1 MRLRGSRSAR
11 SRLTQSA
18 VADGLLLTQGTGAP
32 LLNEARREDEVVDRA
47 PPRRHVGTS
56 LIHAQ
61 EGSTVRL
68 FGAGSQRRRVASRRK
83 GPRSP
88 AQVSGVGLK
97 SSQML
102 GVGRKTRSD
111 VRLSGVSLTSRGAL
125 FGRLGW
131 S

>member
-1 MRLRGSRSAR
+1 MAAALLEAG
-11 SRLTQSA
+11 LTQSA
-18 VADGLLLTQGTGAP
+18 VGDGLLLT
-32 LLNEARREDEVVDRA
+32 RRERA
-47 PPRRHVGTS
+47 RLFWMKLGARMRWSIGLRHVGTS

-68 FGAGSQRRRVASRRK
+68 RRRKPKTPCRESPERPAIS
-83 GPRSP
+83 GP
-88 AQVSGVGLK
+88 VSGVGLK

-102 GVGRKTRSD
+102 GVGRKTPSD

-125 FGRLGW
+125 FGRNLGW